1 MAIYSHMPT
10 WKSES
15 SYMLDF
21 HTAIYGALSHGP
33 DLVDTN
39 RRILTAVGRELN
51 AIGKEKGGVQ
61 GGLYEWVK
69 RTFTIASVEGFYGTI
84 NPLSE
89 DPRLMDSI
97 W

>member
-1 MAIYSHMPT
+1 MKKTMAIYSDL
-10 WKSES
+10 KSEPA
-15 SYMLDF
+15 YLLDF
-21 HTAIYGALSHGP
+21 HNAIYGALSRGP

-39 RRILTAVGRELN
+39 RRILTAVAREIKG
-51 AIGKEKGGVQ
+51 IGKEGMQ

-69 RTFTIASVEGFYGTI
+69 RTFTIASVEGFYGVV

-89 DPRLMDSI
+89 DPGLMEAI